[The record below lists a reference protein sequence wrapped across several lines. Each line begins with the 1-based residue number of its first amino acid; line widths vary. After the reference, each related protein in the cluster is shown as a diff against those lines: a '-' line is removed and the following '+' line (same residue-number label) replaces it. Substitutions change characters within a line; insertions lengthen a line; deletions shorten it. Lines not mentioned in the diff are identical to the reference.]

1 MEAYPVASKLSSMT
15 SVAWNQVFLMSKPN
29 SYNLPV
35 KCGLPVSSKP
45 EKTDGVACNKEDEG
59 AKCELGTTC
68 RALMTGLV
76 PLKIILKVSARSDKG
91 VR

>member
-15 SVAWNQVFLMSKPN
+15 SVAWNQVFLMSKPS
-29 SYNLPV
+29 SYTRQMRSPRIF
-35 KCGLPVSSKP
+35 KAG
-45 EKTDGVACNKEDEG
+45 GVACNKEDED

-76 PLKIILKVSARSDKG
+76 PLEIILKVTGER
-91 VR
+91 